1 MEQFDFLL
9 IIALA
14 ASVVAFLLILFAI
27 IGRRKD
33 KKKRKTGETGR
44 EGKRE
49 TPGGETNGGI
59 KKEETWSEWEEDS
72 SPDPRLYVI
81 FQEEDAPPPSRE
93 SAKLA
98 LMGSLAG
105 GMSGGE
111 KWICQICEAENSS
124 AVTNCQVCG
133 EGRIL

>member
-59 KKEETWSEWEEDS
+59 KKEETWSEWE
-72 SPDPRLYVI
+72 
-81 FQEEDAPPPSRE
+81 
-93 SAKLA
+93 
-98 LMGSLAG
+98 
-105 GMSGGE
+105 
-111 KWICQICEAENSS
+111 
-124 AVTNCQVCG
+124 
-133 EGRIL
+133 